1 MPNCAFS
8 EVIMIYL
15 DNSATTKTRPEIAEF
30 IQKYSVENYFNP
42 SSVYGPAI
50 SVKNDI
56 DSARSAI
63 TKLLNASSGKIIFTG
78 SATEAN
84 NLVLNGLAK
93 KNKKIL
99 VSSGEHPSIY
109 ETAKNL
115 CNMGYNV
122 DFININ
128 KDGTLDL
135 RDLEMKVDEITGL
148 VSIIHVSNETGA
160 INDLN
165 NISKIVKNKCPSA
178 ILHCDGVQAFGKV
191 KLNLLNDNIDA
202 YTISSHKIH
211 GPKGVACLYLRDG
224 INLRPHILGGGQEG
238 GLRSGTENPAGILGF
253 AMACEMMY
261 ADFDKKR
268 AYIKELKEYFVEKL
282 QDSGL
287 KYIINGTLNNT
298 LDNILSVSFLGV
310 RGEVLLHCLEKYEI
324 YVSTGSACSSKK
336 VGNRVLSSM
345 GLSNEQ
351 MQGNIRFSFSE
362 YNTKAEIDVVISAL
376 QNEIKN
382 LLS

>member
-1 MPNCAFS
+1 
-8 EVIMIYL
+8 MIYL
-15 DNSATTKTRPEIAEF
+15 DNSATTQTRPEIAEF
-30 IQKYSVENYFNP
+30 VKEYSIKNYFNP

-56 DSARSAI
+56 DRARDTI
-63 TKLLNASSGKIIFTG
+63 IRLLNAGSGKIIFTG

-115 CNMGYNV
+115 QNLGYNV
-122 DFININ
+122 EFIEILPN
-128 KDGTLDL
+128 GTLDL
-135 RDLEMKVDEITGL
+135 QDLENKVDENTGL
-148 VSIIHVSNETGA
+148 VSVIHVSNETGA
-160 INDLN
+160 INDL
-165 NISKIVKNKCPSA
+165 SKVSNIVKRKSPNA

-191 KLNLLNDNIDA
+191 RLNLLNDNIDA

-211 GPKGVACLYLRDG
+211 GPKGVACLYLRDN
-224 INLRPHILGGGQEG
+224 INIKPHILGGGQEG

-253 AMACEMMY
+253 TMACEMMY
-261 ADFDKKR
+261 ENFDKKR
-268 AYIKELKEYFVEKL
+268 ADIRKLREYFVAQLEK
-282 QDSGL
+282 SGL
-287 KYIINGTLNNT
+287 DYIINGDLSNT
-298 LDNILSVSFLGV
+298 LENILSVSFMRV

-336 VGNRVLSSM
+336 VGNRVLSVM
-345 GLSNEQ
+345 GLNNDK
-351 MQGNIRFSFSE
+351 MQGNIRFSFCE
-362 YNTKAEIDVVISAL
+362 YNTKDEIDKVITAL
-376 QNEIKN
+376 KTEIKN
-382 LLS
+382 LLG